1 MCGKVEVTTTKG
13 NEMSLHTRN
22 ITAVFRSADAD
33 LIAEGVE
40 WYADARR
47 VADAFAARYA
57 VPVHVS
63 AGVLAALSPLNSWGN
78 NVNLAGRMLASG
90 GTLERGY
97 LKANLAKARRIIA
110 EGSTDALGGLKVNNF
125 YRSIITG
132 GAEGVT
138 IDRHA
143 WCIAHNDRT
152 RTNSIPKLTP
162 KAYAEIAERYRRAA
176 LILSREY
183 GMPLSPAVVQ
193 AVTWVVWRR
202 RYWGAGAFDTY
213 NVEDIAA

>member
-1 MCGKVEVTTTKG
+1 
-13 NEMSLHTRN
+13 MSNLHTRH
-22 ITAVFRSADAD
+22 ITAVFRTADAD
-33 LIAEGVE
+33 LIAEGID

-47 VADAFAARYA
+47 VADAYA
-57 VPVHVS
+57 VKYNVPVSVA

-97 LKANLAKARRIIA
+97 LKANLAKARAIMA
-110 EGSTDALGGLKVNNF
+110 TGSLEPLGGLKVNNF
-125 YRSIITG
+125 YLSIITG

-143 WCIAHNDRT
+143 WCIAHNDRS
-152 RTNSIPKLTP
+152 RTNSIPKLSP

-176 LILSREY
+176 VILSKEY

-213 NVEDIAA
+213 NVDDVN

>member
-1 MCGKVEVTTTKG
+1 MT
-13 NEMSLHTRN
+13 LHTRN

-33 LIAEGVE
+33 LIAEGIA
-40 WYADARR
+40 WYASARE
-47 VADAFAARYA
+47 VADALAVRNN
-57 VPVHVS
+57 VPVHVA

-78 NVNLAGRMLASG
+78 NVNLAARMLASG
-90 GTLERGY
+90 GTLDRGY
-97 LKANLAKARRIIA
+97 LSANLAKARRIIA
-110 EGSTDALGGLKVNNF
+110 EGTIDALGGLKVNNF
-125 YRSIITG
+125 YLSIITG

-143 WCIAHNDRT
+143 WCIAHNDRS
-152 RTNSIPKLTP
+152 RTNSIPKLSPTR
-162 KAYAEIAERYRRAA
+162 YNEIADKYRRAA
-176 LILSREY
+176 VILSREY

-213 NVEDIAA
+213 NSEDVA

>member
-1 MCGKVEVTTTKG
+1 MA
-13 NEMSLHTRN
+13 LHTRN

-33 LIAEGVE
+33 LIAEGIA
-40 WYADARR
+40 WYADANRI
-47 VADAFAARYA
+47 ADALATKYD
-57 VPVHVS
+57 VPMHVA

-78 NVNLAGRMLASG
+78 NVNIGARMLASG
-90 GTLERGY
+90 GTLDSGY
-97 LKANLAKARRIIA
+97 LKANLAKARAIMA
-110 EGSTDALGGLKVNNF
+110 TGSLDALSGLKVTNF
-125 YRSIITG
+125 YQSIISA

-143 WCIAHNDRT
+143 WCIAHNDRS
-152 RTNSIPKLTP
+152 RTNDIPKLSP
-162 KAYAEIAERYRRAA
+162 KRYAEIADKYRRAA
-176 LILSREY
+176 VILSAEY

-213 NVEDIAA
+213 NVQDV

>member
-1 MCGKVEVTTTKG
+1 MA
-13 NEMSLHTRN
+13 LHTRN

-33 LIAEGVE
+33 LIAEGIA
-40 WYADARR
+40 WYADARLI
-47 VADAFAARYA
+47 ADALAAKHA
-57 VPVHVS
+57 VPVHVA

-78 NVNLAGRMLASG
+78 NVNIAARMLASG
-90 GTLERGY
+90 GTLDRGY
-97 LKANLAKARRIIA
+97 LGANLAKARRIMA
-110 EGSTDALGGLKVNNF
+110 DGTLDALGGLKVNNF
-125 YRSIITG
+125 YLSIITG

-152 RTNSIPKLTP
+152 RTNSIPKLSA
-162 KAYAEIAERYRRAA
+162 KRYAEIADKYRRAA
-176 LILSREY
+176 VILSREY

-213 NVEDIAA
+213 NAEDVD

>member
-1 MCGKVEVTTTKG
+1 MA
-13 NEMSLHTRN
+13 LHTRN

-33 LIAEGVE
+33 LIAEGIA
-40 WYADARR
+40 WYENARL
-47 VADAFAARYA
+47 VAEALAAKNA
-57 VPVHVS
+57 VPVHVA

-78 NVNLAGRMLASG
+78 NVNLAARMLASG
-90 GTLERGY
+90 GTLDRGY
-97 LKANLAKARRIIA
+97 LSANLAKARRIMA
-110 EGSTDALGGLKVNNF
+110 EGNLSALGGLKVNNF
-125 YRSIITG
+125 YLSIISG

-143 WCIAHNDRT
+143 YCIAVNDRSV
-152 RTNSIPKLTP
+152 TNKIPSLTP
-162 KAYAEIAERYRRAA
+162 KRYAEIVERYQRAA

-202 RYWGAGAFDTY
+202 RYWGAGAFDNY
-213 NVEDIAA
+213 NVSEVG

>member
-1 MCGKVEVTTTKG
+1 MA
-13 NEMSLHTRN
+13 LHTRN

-33 LIAEGVE
+33 LIAEGIA
-40 WYADARR
+40 WYENARL
-47 VADAFAARYA
+47 VADALAAKNN
-57 VPVHVS
+57 VPVHVA

-78 NVNLAGRMLASG
+78 NVNLAARMLASG
-90 GTLERGY
+90 GTLSEGY

-110 EGSTDALGGLKVNNF
+110 EGNISALGGLKVNNF
-125 YRSIITG
+125 YLSIISG

-143 WCIAHNDRT
+143 YCLAVNDRSM
-152 RTNSIPKLTP
+152 TNKVPKLSPTR
-162 KAYAEIAERYRRAA
+162 YAEIAERYRRAA

-213 NVEDIAA
+213 NADDVN